1 MQARGTQI
9 RRRRRGAQGA
19 VAIVSVVVIA
29 AGALALAGTF
39 DSGTGRRGIVA
50 TPPGAVSNEIVA
62 GVNGQIEV
70 LSADDGHVVRTLAD
84 GTDPSVDKQGNVYFT
99 RTKALPPVSTPCNTD
114 LNQYVARVASTG
126 GDPVSVVDNAA
137 GALVSPDGHWLAYGS
152 WQCNGDKLHLFL
164 GLTDLRTG
172 RNYRPF
178 EQQFTA
184 HPAKI
189 GLLAWSPDSSELVF
203 AANGE
208 TWDQRGL
215 MALRDLPLAGGADPA
230 QVPGGADVGGAT
242 FLPNGHLLAARRQ
255 IRGGHTTSSSSTDPA
270 TSSEPVSAGR
280 ASCPRSR
287 STPVANACS

>member
-1 MQARGTQI
+1 M
-9 RRRRRGAQGA
+9 
-19 VAIVSVVVIA
+19 
-29 AGALALAGTF
+29 
-39 DSGTGRRGIVA
+39 
-50 TPPGAVSNEIVA
+50 SNEIVA
-62 GVNGQIEV
+62 GVNGQVEV

-189 GLLAWSPDSSELVF
+189 GLLRVVARTRASWSS

-208 TWDQRGL
+208 TWDQ
-215 MALRDLPLAGGADPA
+215 A
-230 QVPGGADVGGAT
+230 V
-242 FLPNGHLLAARRQ
+242 
-255 IRGGHTTSSSSTDPA
+255 
-270 TSSEPVSAGR
+270 
-280 ASCPRSR
+280 
-287 STPVANACS
+287 